1 MSSRALARI
10 RLLRAGGC
18 LPVAVAL
25 MTRRGLPR
33 VRLLRG
39 GVCLSVA
46 VALLA
51 GLLAACSG
59 SSAPHSA
66 APASPSGYPSG
77 PPLGPAG
84 APPATMAGYYAQKLR
99 WRSCDRGFQCARL
112 LVPMDYKR
120 PAWRRFSLPVIRLP
134 ATGPGT
140 PIGSLVV
147 NPGGPGGSGVQYALQ
162 AHSQVS
168 AAVRAR
174 FDVVGFDPRGVG
186 GSIPAVHCLSD
197 AQLDRFFGTSDT
209 PGNTAERAA
218 VVSESK
224 LFARGCEK
232 QSGALLPYVGTANA
246 ARDLDVLRAALGD
259 AKLTYLGKSYGTY
272 LGTWYA
278 QLFPGRVRALV
289 LDGAVDPEEPALEE
303 NLVQAQGFRVALR
316 SFVADCLRRSGCPF
330 PRGETVTA
338 AIARIQSML
347 NQAAAKPLQS
357 QVPGQPGNSALLLTG
372 VASALYSKSFW
383 PYLRLALTEG
393 FQGNGTVLVALAD
406 ALVERDRSGHYSNLT
421 SAELA
426 VDCIDRPW
434 PRSLPAWQSAAA
446 SAARAAPMFGQS
458 IMWGSLPCA
467 YWPVRPAPQV
477 RLRGAGSPPILVV
490 GNTRDPATP
499 FRWAKALAGDLKS
512 GVLLAWNGDGHTA
525 YMMGSSCI
533 NTAVDKYLISLV
545 LPRNGTMCP

>member
-1 MSSRALARI
+1 MSRRALAR
-10 RLLRAGGC
+10 
-18 LPVAVAL
+18 
-25 MTRRGLPR
+25 
-33 VRLLRG
+33 VRSLRG
-39 GVCLSVA
+39 SVCLSVA

-51 GLLAACSG
+51 GLLAACSAG
-59 SSAPHSA
+59 SAPHSA
-66 APASPSGYPSG
+66 SPSGPAYPSG

-84 APPATMAGYYAQKLR
+84 PPPTTPAGYYAQKLR
-99 WRSCDRGFQCARL
+99 WRPCNHGFQCARL
-112 LVPMDYKR
+112 LVPFDYQR
-120 PAWRRFSLPVIRLP
+120 PGWRRFSLPVIRLR

-140 PIGSLVV
+140 RIGSLVV
-147 NPGGPGGSGVQYALQ
+147 NPGGPGGSGIQYALH
-162 AHSQVS
+162 ARSQVS

-174 FDVVGFDPRGVG
+174 FDVIGFDPRGVG
-186 GSIPAVHCLSD
+186 GSNPAVHCLSD
-197 AQLDRFFGTSDT
+197 AELDRYFATPDT
-209 PGNTAERAA
+209 PGNTAQRAV

-224 LFARGCEK
+224 LFAGGCEK

-246 ARDLDVLRAALGD
+246 ARDMDVLRAVLGD

-278 QLFPGRVRALV
+278 QLFPTRVRALV
-289 LDGAVDPEEPALEE
+289 LDGAVDPGESALEE
-303 NLVQAQGFRVALR
+303 NLVQAQGFQVALR

-330 PRGETVTA
+330 PRGETVSA
-338 AIARIQSML
+338 AIARVQSML

-357 QVPGQPGNSALLLTG
+357 QIPGQPGNSALLLAG

-383 PYLRLALTEG
+383 PYLRLGLTAA
-393 FQGNGTVLVALAD
+393 FRGNGTVLVALGD
-406 ALVERDRSGHYSNLT
+406 ALLERDRSGHYSNLT

-446 SAARAAPMFGQS
+446 GAARAAPMFGQA

-477 RLRGAGSPPILVV
+477 RLRGAGAPPILVV

-533 NTAVDKYLISLV
+533 NSAVDKYLISLV
-545 LPRNGTMCP
+545 PPRNGTLCP

>member
-1 MSSRALARI
+1 MSPRALARL
-10 RLLRAGGC
+10 RSLRAGVC
-18 LPVAVAL
+18 FPVAEAL
-25 MTRRGLPR
+25 VSRRALAR
-33 VRLLRG
+33 SRSLRA
-39 GVCLSVA
+39 GVCHPVA
-46 VALLA
+46 AALLA
-51 GLLAACSG
+51 GLLAACSA

-66 APASPSGYPSG
+66 SPSGPAYPSG

-84 APPATMAGYYAQKLR
+84 PPPATMSGYYAQKLR
-99 WRSCDRGFQCARL
+99 WRPCDHGFQCARL
-112 LVPMDYKR
+112 LVPFDYQR
-120 PAWRRFSLPVIRLP
+120 PAWRRFSLPVIRLA
-134 ATGPGT
+134 ATSPGT
-140 PIGSLVV
+140 RIGSLVV
-147 NPGGPGGSGVQYALQ
+147 NPGGPGGSGIQYALH
-162 AHSQVS
+162 ARSQVS

-174 FDVVGFDPRGVG
+174 FDVIGFDPRGVG
-186 GSIPAVHCLSD
+186 GSNPAVHCLSD
-197 AQLDRFFGTSDT
+197 AELDRYFATPDT
-209 PGNTAERAA
+209 PGNTAQRAV

-224 LFARGCEK
+224 LFAGGCEK

-246 ARDLDVLRAALGD
+246 ARDMDVLRAVLGD

-278 QLFPGRVRALV
+278 QLFPTRVRALV
-289 LDGAVDPEEPALEE
+289 LDGAVDPGESALEE
-303 NLVQAQGFRVALR
+303 NLVQAQGFQVALR

-330 PRGETVTA
+330 PRGETVSA
-338 AIARIQSML
+338 AIARVQSML

-357 QVPGQPGNSALLLTG
+357 QIPGQPGNSALLLAG

-383 PYLRLALTEG
+383 PYLRLGLTAA
-393 FQGNGTVLVALAD
+393 FRGNGTVLVALGD
-406 ALVERDRSGHYSNLT
+406 ALLERDRSGHYSNLT

-446 SAARAAPMFGQS
+446 GAARAAPMFGQA

-477 RLRGAGSPPILVV
+477 RLRGAGAPPILVV

-533 NTAVDKYLISLV
+533 NSAVDKYLISLV
-545 LPRNGTMCP
+545 PPRNGTLCP